1 MKEKK
6 LIIDYIKKG
15 NLDLEEIIN
24 DYTPYIEKIIDN
36 ISLNSINKDDKEE
49 IASDVVFIIWK
60 NRETLKAD
68 KVLSS
73 YIAGITKNLVREK
86 LRKTNK
92 YIDISEL
99 QNTLYQVDDI
109 KFFNEN
115 IEKIN
120 MIEELLKK
128 MKEIDRE
135 IYKGFYY
142 YSKSIKDIAKE
153 LNISE
158 FNVKTR
164 LYRIRN
170 KIRRG

>member
-6 LIIDYIKKG
+6 LIVDYMKKG
-15 NLDLEEIIN
+15 NIDLEEIIN

-36 ISLNSINKDDKEE
+36 ISLGRINEDDKEE
-49 IASDVVFIIWK
+49 IASDVFFIIWR
-60 NRETLKAD
+60 NRENLKAD
-68 KVLSS
+68 KILSS

-86 LRKTNK
+86 LRNTNK

-99 QNTLYQVDDI
+99 QNALYQVDDI
-109 KFFNEN
+109 GFFNEN

-120 MIEELLKK
+120 RIEEILKK
-128 MKEIDRE
+128 VKEIDRE

-170 KIRRG
+170 KIRKG